1 MDRDALIGA
10 WRLHEFR
17 LTDER
22 GNVTRPWRE
31 GSTGLLMYTTDGY
44 MSAMVASV
52 DDPQEGP
59 RHLAYCGPF
68 DFEGDRVVH
77 HIHLS
82 SEADLVG
89 RDQVRQVDYDG
100 ETLTLSSSPS
110 LYGGAG
116 TSAALLWRRV
126 AEDR

>member
-10 WRLHEFR
+10 WRLHEFT
-17 LTDER
+17 LTDDR

-31 GSTGLLMYTTDGY
+31 GSSGLLMYSANGY
-44 MSAMVASV
+44 MSANVTMI
-52 DDPQEGP
+52 DDAEEGP

-77 HIHLS
+77 HIRLS
-82 SEADLVG
+82 SEAELVG
-89 RDQVRQVDYDG
+89 HDQVRQVAYDG

-110 LYGGAG
+110 LYGGEG
-116 TSAALLWRRV
+116 TSATLAWRRTS
-126 AEDR
+126 AE